1 MILVI
6 AIRKINSW
14 DLYFRGEYK
23 TNKELLEINKITFDS
38 DEGWEEKKT
47 TRS

>member
-1 MILVI
+1 MAHEKYHI
-6 AIRKINSW
+6 
-14 DLYFRGEYK
+14 K
-23 TNKELLEINKITFDS
+23 TFHKNKQKELLEINKITFDS